1 MFVVFLSPRR
11 LSSLSAD
18 TLEQEMK
25 RRKRRR
31 PLAPAPG
38 FPPLS
43 SRTQKSDDSVRRSFA
58 PARRASPPT
67 SPPPLQICEDCDCNS
82 LPREHSQREDYK
94 WQHAAPLTPI
104 IAAGPEERGR
114 VELAAR
120 QDGEDKDEDVGG
132 GGGSAWKLHRFEFPG
147 VCCLFA

>member
-1 MFVVFLSPRR
+1 M
-11 LSSLSAD
+11 
-18 TLEQEMK
+18 
-25 RRKRRR
+25 
-31 PLAPAPG
+31 APAPG

-43 SRTQKSDDSVRRSFA
+43 SRTQKSVVVLLLRHAGLPLR
-58 PARRASPPT
+58 PPR
-67 SPPPLQICEDCDCNS
+67 PLQICEDCDCNS

-94 WQHAAPLTPI
+94 WQHAAPLAPI

-132 GGGSAWKLHRFEFPG
+132 GSAWKLHRFEFPG